1 MKVYRRLTLGAA
13 ENLSTFCN
21 LVEKR
26 LASGVSRPN

>member
-13 ENLSTFCN
+13 ENLNTFYT

-26 LASGVSRPN
+26 LAATSARPN

>member
-13 ENLSTFCN
+13 ENLSTFHN

-26 LASGVSRPN
+26 LAAASRPN

>member
-13 ENLSTFCN
+13 ENLSTFYQ

-26 LASGVSRPN
+26 LAAGEPH